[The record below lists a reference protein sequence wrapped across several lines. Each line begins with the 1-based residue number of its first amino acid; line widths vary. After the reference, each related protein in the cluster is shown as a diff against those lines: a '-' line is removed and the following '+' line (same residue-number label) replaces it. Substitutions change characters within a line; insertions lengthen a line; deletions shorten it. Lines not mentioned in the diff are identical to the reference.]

1 MGTIDEQLPQS
12 MIDAVQVGLVM
23 VGILVMVSIVNPLMI
38 AALCIAIA
46 LFALILRLY
55 LRPSQDL
62 KRMEGICRSPVF
74 SHLSASLTGIST
86 IRSCGLEQ
94 RLAQEFDALQD
105 VHSSV
110 WHLTLCANTALG
122 MWLDCVSAAFVACV
136 TFSFVINNGRTEILC
151 IWVYAFNLVL
161 FVFIDTFSG
170 NVGLA
175 ISQALILTGMVQYG
189 VRQSAIAMQQ
199 MTSVERVLQYT
210 DLKSVNITTY
220 AIHTIWFN
228 IFGLI

>member
-1 MGTIDEQLPQS
+1 MRGFIFFNVCMHASKVLHNRMFGRLLAAPMRFFDTNPSGRILNRFSKDMGTIDEQLPQA

-38 AALCIAIA
+38 AALGIAIV

-55 LRPSQDL
+55 LKPSQDL
-62 KRMEGICRSPVF
+62 KRLEGICRSPVF

-86 IRSCGLEQ
+86 IRSCAIEN
-94 RLAQEFDALQD
+94 RLTQEFDALQD

-136 TFSFVINNGRTEILC
+136 TFSFV
-151 IWVYAFNLVL
+151 
-161 FVFIDTFSG
+161 
-170 NVGLA
+170 
-175 ISQALILTGMVQYG
+175 ALHDG
-189 VRQSAIAMQQ
+189 
-199 MTSVERVLQYT
+199 
-210 DLKSVNITTY
+210 
-220 AIHTIWFN
+220 
-228 IFGLI
+228 